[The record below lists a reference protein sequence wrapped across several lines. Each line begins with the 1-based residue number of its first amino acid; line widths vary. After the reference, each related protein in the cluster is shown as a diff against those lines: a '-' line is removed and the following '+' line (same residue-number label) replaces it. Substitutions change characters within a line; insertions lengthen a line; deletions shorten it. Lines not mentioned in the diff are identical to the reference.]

1 MRTLRLRLHTLTNR
15 DTELVGTRH
24 SISIPDDFFF
34 PLFVNFL
41 VVHAVLLVLC
51 VVVLVEYNR
60 VVVAWERNNENLN
73 RGTSWSSLSTT
84 MSTFDSLVADLTRD
98 VHRVQPKDA
107 LQFCA
112 NWFQS
117 RLEEQRTRTRD
128 ALTSH
133 RGLSSIQEQLSA
145 DFYHDSPLHL
155 VPRNTTPTPV
165 SPFSNVASQRRPS
178 AFHPTFSQSPF
189 GTLNVP
195 GNALLSIDSNGV
207 SNGMAPPT
215 FTLDGPP
222 TSPLSAD
229 PSNSFARYDVTS
241 TPTMSSS
248 LSLGP
253 SDYLQAPSAT
263 ILARRTSVSAEPIAV
278 DSGHDDPLPVYP
290 KTPDQLRRIKA
301 SIANNFIFRDLDEEQ
316 ETGVLNAMQER
327 HVNKDEVVIRQGDV
341 GEYFYVVES
350 GLFHCYIHPEPLP
363 PTWLTDNPSS
373 TMSSQPDKFLQPGY
387 HPVYGR
393 KVMECKPG
401 NSFGELALMY
411 GHPRAA
417 TVQAMEP
424 STVWALD
431 RITFRTIILKA
442 AHRRRT
448 MYEHFLST
456 VPLLSSLGPGDRS
469 KIADALVSR
478 VYPDG
483 EAVVSQGEMGDTFFF
498 VEEGEAIVT
507 KKQRCEED
515 EWREIAV
522 GRLKKGDYFGGEL
535 FVGAQRVHTF
545 KRRVCV
551 TELSLL
557 RLAPRAATV
566 SAVHRA
572 DQCQPKLKVA
582 ALDAPSFTR
591 LLGPLREIMERTA
604 GESYGL
610 VTRSSR

>member
-1 MRTLRLRLHTLTNR
+1 
-15 DTELVGTRH
+15 
-24 SISIPDDFFF
+24 
-34 PLFVNFL
+34 
-41 VVHAVLLVLC
+41 
-51 VVVLVEYNR
+51 
-60 VVVAWERNNENLN
+60 
-73 RGTSWSSLSTT
+73 

-98 VHRVQPKDA
+98 IHRAQPKDA

-128 ALTSH
+128 ALTTH
-133 RGLSSIQEQLSA
+133 RGLSSIQEQLPT
-145 DFYHDSPLHL
+145 DFYVDV
-155 VPRNTTPTPV
+155 VPRNATPTPV
-165 SPFSNVASQRRPS
+165 SPFSNVASLRRPS
-178 AFHPTFSQSPF
+178 SFHPFTYSPF

-195 GNALLSIDSNGV
+195 GNALLSSIDHNGA
-207 SNGMAPPT
+207 SNGMGPPT
-215 FTLDGPP
+215 FMLDGRELPP
-222 TSPLSAD
+222 TSPLSTD
-229 PSNSFARYDVTS
+229 PSNSFARYDTTS
-241 TPTMSSS
+241 TPTMTNS

-263 ILARRTSVSAEPIAV
+263 ILARRSSVSAEPIAV
-278 DSGHDDPLPVYP
+278 DSGHDDPLPIYP

-327 HVNKDEVVIRQGDV
+327 RVNKDEVVIRQGDV

-350 GLFHCYIHPEPLP
+350 GLFYCYIHPEPLP
-363 PTWLTDNPSS
+363 PTWLTENPSS
-373 TMSSQPDKFLQPGY
+373 TMSSQADKFLQPGY

-417 TVQAMEP
+417 TVQAIEP

-456 VPLLSSLGPGDRS
+456 VPLLSSLEPGERS

-507 KKQRCEED
+507 KKHRCEED
-515 EWREIAV
+515 DWREITV
-522 GRLKKGDYFGGEL
+522 GHLKKGDYFG
-535 FVGAQRVHTF
+535 
-545 KRRVCV
+545 
-551 TELSLL
+551 ELSLL

-572 DQCQPKLKVA
+572 DQSQPKLKVA

-610 VTRSSR
+610 MTRTSR